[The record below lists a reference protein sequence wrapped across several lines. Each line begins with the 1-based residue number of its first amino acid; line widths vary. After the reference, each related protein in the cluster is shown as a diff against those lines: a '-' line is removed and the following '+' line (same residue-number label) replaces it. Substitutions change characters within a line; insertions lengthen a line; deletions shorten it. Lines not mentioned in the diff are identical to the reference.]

1 MITFFGTS
9 PRSAIFLEKAI
20 LNGLKV
26 DLVVSEPPKPIG
38 KKQIVTENPVISVAK
53 KLSLSFLSNLSDLSN
68 LENLDLGLIL
78 DFNKIIPNEIINLF
92 SKGIINIHF
101 SKLPQ
106 YRGAAPVQYTILSG
120 DKEAW
125 ITYYL
130 ISEKLD
136 GGKIISQTSL
146 ALGLTENT
154 ETLYQKL
161 IEKSAD
167 EVGKILEDYTNGPL
181 IPQVQSGVL
190 SNTRKLIAENC
201 KIDWSKSPVEIERL
215 IRAAYP
221 EPGAWTFVILNIS
234 ERSSQDS
241 SPAKP
246 VQNDENKKHLK
257 ILKAH
262 MENDQLILDQV
273 QLEGKN
279 PVSFKQF
286 KEGYPEAKLV

>member
-1 MITFFGTS
+1 MLTFFGTS
-9 PRSAIFLEKAI
+9 HRSALFLEQA
-20 LNGLKV
+20 LQNGLKI

-38 KKQIVTENPVISVAK
+38 KKQIVTENPVVSVAK
-53 KLSLSFLSNLSDLSN
+53 KINLRYLSDLSNLSDLDTLN
-68 LENLDLGLIL
+68 IGLIL

-106 YRGAAPVQYTILSG
+106 YRGPAPVQYTILNG

-136 GGKIISQTSL
+136 AGKIISQTSL
-146 ALGLTENT
+146 PLDLTENT
-154 ETLYQKL
+154 EILYQKL
-161 IEKSAD
+161 IEKSAG
-167 EVGKILEDYTNGPL
+167 EVGKILEDYTNGLL
-181 IPQVQSGVL
+181 IPQVQSGIP
-190 SNTRKLIAENC
+190 SNTRKLTTENC
-201 KIDWSKSPVEIERL
+201 QIDWGKSPVEIEHL

-221 EPGAWTFVILNIS
+221 EPETWSFVILNDNEGS
-234 ERSSQDS
+234 RRDS
-241 SPAKP
+241 SVTP
-246 VQNDENKKHLK
+246 QNDNTKKLK
-257 ILKAH
+257 ILKSH
-262 MENDQLILDQV
+262 LENEKLVIDTV

-286 KEGYPEAKLV
+286 QEGYPEAKLV